1 MKDSTAKPDQFERRR
16 LQIRGVPSERR
27 ESRVGEPCRN
37 QGAALAEKPCGYC
50 HEGPC
55 DPSSFVVLRRFDV
68 EALLEEW
75 GDLDEDPFWKP
86 LGDSVRIV
94 AAGWSEGDALS
105 RLASVTRERDEARDH
120 AILAEKRSDLL
131 AGERDAL
138 REAAGSALGRAELA
152 LDDLCSGKHFD
163 AEERLRLLIPNLRAA
178 LAPIEAQ
185 PEAETAHITA
195 GDAGQSEGR
204 QGGA

>member
-1 MKDSTAKPDQFERRR
+1 MC
-16 LQIRGVPSERR
+16 
-27 ESRVGEPCRN
+27 EPCRN

-105 RLASVTRERDEARDH
+105 HLASVTRERD
-120 AILAEKRSDLL
+120 
-131 AGERDAL
+131 AL
-138 REAAGSALGRAELA
+138 REALREIMFAGCRHVW
-152 LDDLCSGKHFD
+152 DDECARCHTFEPLKD
-163 AEERLRLLIPNLRAA
+163 IARAA
-178 LAPIEAQ
+178 LAPTEAQ